1 MPSRVTHPSFPSSPQ
16 TTWHCCCR
24 HRAQGAHRR
33 VRSKVL
39 RPQREE
45 QPCGRYSRFDFLAMQ
60 RGSRRSTRGHDD
72 YRHATGFARTV
83 LEGPPA
89 RTTCGRG
96 YEERVDRRR
105 HGATGRRVPFAL
117 LLVLPMSYLN
127 ATSRLQLLHTHTS
140 RIHSPTTAEQGQLD
154 PASPRATSCRH
165 TTRDAQGTPHLLRS
179 RRD

>member
-1 MPSRVTHPSFPSSPQ
+1 MPSRLTPPSFPSSPQ

-24 HRAQGAHRR
+24 HQAQGAHRR

-83 LEGPPA
+83 LEGPPCPHNL
-89 RTTCGRG
+89 RQGVRG
-96 YEERVDRRR
+96 
-105 HGATGRRVPFAL
+105 TGRSSPSRCYGAL

-127 ATSRLQLLHTHTS
+127 ATGRLQLVHTHTS